1 MLPVPT
7 LRAPRISTLLV
18 NVEEAVGLETKRLPL
33 TPRSAELPGVV
44 VPMPT
49 SPLLSIWKTV
59 EVAKRDVEDE
69 MLKSGVLCPDLPA
82 TESVA
87 NGDVVPIPKLPAV
100 VMTSVLVAPREPP
113 E

>member
-18 NVEEAVGLETKRLPL
+18 NVEEAFALETKRLPAIA
-33 TPRSAELPGVV
+33 SCAEGEV

-49 SPLLSIWKTV
+49 SPFESITNAV
-59 EVAKRDVEDE
+59 EVAKPDVEE
-69 MLKSGVLCPDLPA
+69 ATENRCVVCPAFPA

-87 NGDVVPIPKLPAV
+87 YGDEVPMPKSPAV
-100 VMTSVLVAPREPP
+100 VMTRVLVAPRDPLE
-113 E
+113 